1 MKLLFICTHNRCR
14 SILSEAITNH
24 LGAGQLQA
32 FSAGSAPAGQVHPL
46 TLTFLQEAQIPI
58 EGLASKSWDQFA
70 DLNPD
75 AVITLCDSAAA
86 ESCPLWMG
94 ESLRLHW
101 GLVDPSKG
109 AADVSAAR
117 PAFNA
122 CIAQIKTR
130 TQALLALQDRGLK
143 GEALKAAL
151 TQLVSEVA

>member
-24 LGAGQLQA
+24 LGGGALQA

-46 TLTFLQEAQIPI
+46 TLTFLQEANIPI
-58 EGLASKSWDQFA
+58 EGLASKSWDLFA
-70 DLNPD
+70 DLKPD

-109 AADVSAAR
+109 ATDSDFAR
-117 PAFNA
+117 QAFNA
-122 CIAQIKTR
+122 CIAQIKAR
-130 TQALLALQDRGLK
+130 TQALQALHSRGLQ
-143 GEALKAAL
+143 GDALKAAL
-151 TQLVSEVA
+151 SQLVREVA